1 MMALNVFMGAPI
13 NLETAGKAIEDIFRE
28 NPGLNP
34 TPAYIISHVASF
46 FSIPEKEILGQ
57 KRDADTM
64 IARHTAIYLVRV
76 MTGLSLQDIGDT
88 FGRDHS
94 TIRASLARAE
104 NMLESDPAY
113 KTTVNNLMKTIREG

>member
-1 MMALNVFMGAPI
+1 
-13 NLETAGKAIEDIFRE
+13 
-28 NPGLNP
+28 
-34 TPAYIISHVASF
+34 
-46 FSIPEKEILGQ
+46 
-57 KRDADTM
+57 M